1 MPLRDESYEFLHQ
14 MLTTPSVTGAEQPVA
29 RIVRRR
35 MEPLSDKVTTDLHG
49 NTIVALNPGAAVK
62 VMLAGH
68 VDQIGLMVKHVTDD
82 GFLYFAAVGG
92 VDLAVLPGSK
102 LTVWGEG
109 GPVDGIIGRKPIH
122 LMKAEERN
130 GGKLD
135 IADLWIDIGAKD
147 KAAALAKVNVGD
159 VVTYALGVSRLGVDG
174 DLIAGPGLDDKVGA
188 FVVMEALRLCHERRG
203 ELRVGVF
210 SVATVAEEIGLR
222 GARTSAYGIDP
233 QVGIAVDV
241 THATDNPGADKKQHG
256 DVKIGGGPVVSIGPN
271 INPQLGHMLLEA
283 GKASGRPY
291 QRHAAAGA
299 TGTDANAMQLNRAGM
314 ATAVIGLP
322 NRYMHTQVELCSLTD
337 LENSAALIA
346 DAILA
351 IGPDTDF
358 VPR

>member
-1 MPLRDESYEFLHQ
+1 MPLSEESFAFLHQ

-29 RIVRRR
+29 RLVRRR
-35 MEPLSDKVTTDLHG
+35 MGPFADRVTTDVHG
-49 NTIVALNPGAAVK
+49 NTIVALNPAAPVR

-102 LTVWGEG
+102 LTVWGAT
-109 GPVDGIIGRKPIH
+109 GPVEAIIGRKPIH

-147 KAAALAKVNVGD
+147 KAAALAKVQVGD
-159 VVTYALGVSRLGVDG
+159 VVTYALGVSRLGD

-188 FVVMEALRLCHERRG
+188 FVVMEALRLCHERRA
-203 ELRVGVF
+203 ELKVGVF

-222 GARTSAYGIDP
+222 GATTSAYGIDP

-241 THATDNPGADKKQHG
+241 CHATDNPGADKKQHG
-256 DVKIGGGPVVSIGPN
+256 DVKLGGGPVVVDRAEHQPQGGPD
-271 INPQLGHMLLEA
+271 A
-283 GKASGRPY
+283 ARGRPGPPAP
-291 QRHAAAGA
+291 AAGVAGA

-314 ATAVIGLP
+314 ATGLIGLP
-322 NRYMHTQVELCSLTD
+322 NRYMHTQVELCSLSD
-337 LENSAALIA
+337 LEHSAALLA
-346 DAILA
+346 DMILA